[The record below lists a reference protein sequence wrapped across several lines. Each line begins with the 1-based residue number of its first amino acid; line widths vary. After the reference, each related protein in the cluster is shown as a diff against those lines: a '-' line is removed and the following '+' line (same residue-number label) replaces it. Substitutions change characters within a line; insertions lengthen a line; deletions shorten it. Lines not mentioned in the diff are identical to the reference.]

1 MQWKSY
7 RYRHTAGGIVIT
19 QYVPETEE
27 TSVQIPAVLE
37 GSPVTEIGEEAF
49 AENGDRKSVV

>member
-7 RYRHTAGGIVIT
+7 RYRHTAGGIAIT

-27 TSVQIPAVLE
+27 TSV
-37 GSPVTEIGEEAF
+37 
-49 AENGDRKSVV
+49 